1 MEDAM
6 DDMMQQG
13 KGKMKGKGKG
23 KKGKGKSRRG
33 PSPEGGGGVVQ
44 MIDNRVHNVGI
55 HTIEIYYPQFW
66 FRQTEMEEFDARPDR
81 YGPGVIGKYTK
92 GIGQVEARYPTDDED
107 PVSYAM
113 TAVHKLIDRMKAK
126 GINETARY
134 HDEQRTLDW
143 WDSVGRLDCGTES
156 IIDRSKSI
164 KTYCMDMFERYG
176 PEHGNLGN
184 IEGVDQYN
192 ACYGGQA
199 AHLAV
204 MSWVE
209 SDRWDGRYGIA
220 VATDISDVPH
230 AAAFCVGAACTA
242 TLLFPDAPLSHHGV
256 RASCIMHRLDF
267 CKPVGWHHMGP
278 VTDGKYSVECYMSAI
293 DMAHQSLRK
302 KLNGKNILDLTDY
315 NVFHTGG
322 GFHIV
327 KKAFDRLI
335 RADRPDIKLAAKDE
349 VTRLRLVP
357 STNLLKIVGPCH
369 TVSSFLNISSVCMQE
384 WERALGKVL
393 LVYTYGSGMASSF
406 YQLRFDDVPYYDP
419 LPVWKMKFYEDAIW
433 VYPSLWIHEQYVE
446 CWMKFDYFPH
456 GRNDF
461 NIDLATT
468 LQEDVYYLMEIDN
481 FGRRFYI
488 RGGLKGKPHAKEYR
502 VDADIAEGRHGREH
516 YPPLAPANHVEHPDG
531 LIKVLK
537 IDGQKKKA
545 EIDAQ
550 EALWRAI
557 EYEMT
562 SEGEEVE
569 DYDEVGIYRDRYK
582 TNKIT
587 TFVKTNDTPKVAITS
602 DPDGFD
608 HKYQIVGSWSSK
620 APRDMRDQG
629 DDSWTFEMTLGDSRL
644 ESFHIIQDGDRQKR
658 IYPYMAK
665 AYKGMPV
672 IGPHNGGEDKFWWID
687 GRERSYVREEDK
699 GTPGDKYLITFRWK
713 TLKEV
718 TWEKIGQGAVV
729 PSQYYLVGSWTGSD
743 YVQMLPAPDKGDGW
757 YASPEI
763 KNSSRGLEFQILRNK
778 DTSQKIYPMGESN
791 ISNTPYACVG
801 GPDDDGD
808 DSKWQIQDSN
818 AGSVYKVYFYTG
830 VDDTENW
837 AMRVDWELVS

>member
-1 MEDAM
+1 
-6 DDMMQQG
+6 
-13 KGKMKGKGKG
+13 
-23 KKGKGKSRRG
+23 
-33 PSPEGGGGVVQ
+33 
-44 MIDNRVHNVGI
+44 
-55 HTIEIYYPQFW
+55 
-66 FRQTEMEEFDARPDR
+66 
-81 YGPGVIGKYTK
+81 
-92 GIGQVEARYPTDDED
+92 
-107 PVSYAM
+107 
-113 TAVHKLIDRMKAK
+113 
-126 GINETARY
+126 
-134 HDEQRTLDW
+134 
-143 WDSVGRLDCGTES
+143 
-156 IIDRSKSI
+156 
-164 KTYCMDMFERYG
+164 
-176 PEHGNLGN
+176 
-184 IEGVDQYN
+184 
-192 ACYGGQA
+192 
-199 AHLAV
+199 
-204 MSWVE
+204 
-209 SDRWDGRYGIA
+209 
-220 VATDISDVPH
+220 
-230 AAAFCVGAACTA
+230 
-242 TLLFPDAPLSHHGV
+242 
-256 RASCIMHRLDF
+256 
-267 CKPVGWHHMGP
+267 
-278 VTDGKYSVECYMSAI
+278 
-293 DMAHQSLRK
+293 
-302 KLNGKNILDLTDY
+302 
-315 NVFHTGG
+315 
-322 GFHIV
+322 
-327 KKAFDRLI
+327 
-335 RADRPDIKLAAKDE
+335 
-349 VTRLRLVP
+349 
-357 STNLLKIVGPCH
+357 
-369 TVSSFLNISSVCMQE
+369 
-384 WERALGKVL
+384 
-393 LVYTYGSGMASSF
+393 
-406 YQLRFDDVPYYDP
+406 
-419 LPVWKMKFYEDAIW
+419 
-433 VYPSLWIHEQYVE
+433 
-446 CWMKFDYFPH
+446 MKFDYFPH